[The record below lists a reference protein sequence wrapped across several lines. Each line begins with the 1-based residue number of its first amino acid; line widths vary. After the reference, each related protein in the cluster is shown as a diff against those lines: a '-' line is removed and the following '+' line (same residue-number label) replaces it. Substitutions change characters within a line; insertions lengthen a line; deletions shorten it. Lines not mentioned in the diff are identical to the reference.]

1 MINLKKFAFK
11 VIWNYNQHRQLLIM
25 QTRRSL
31 TSQKGH
37 SPIIIEYEEEKQ
49 KESTVIQSNLKIQK
63 SKSVVV
69 TKKRLTV
76 EGWEPEKWRETWDL
90 IREMRNENPAAV
102 DTMGAHCLS
111 DK

>member
-1 MINLKKFAFK
+1 
-11 VIWNYNQHRQLLIM
+11 M

-49 KESTVIQSNLKIQK
+49 KDSTVIQSNLKIQK

-69 TKKRLTV
+69 TKKRLTA